1 MLSKLTANGQPW
13 EFGGLNNSLHCCTHI
28 YFISFKERLLQCP
41 AVESRLADLTEDHNK
56 QKTEMY
62 WLDRG
67 SQMLFVQIWAKF
79 EYTVKKIKNLSSTFP
94 TNQAAKLFPSSLRSL
109 GRIWLLLKSSAQ
121 GLSHNHLRQWIR
133 LLFTSVGHQIRFF
146 LWWTCRLC
154 LCFSHVKWNC
164 GNNIALLTL

>member
-79 EYTVKKIKNLSSTFP
+79 EYTVKKHQESFIHFSNQPGCKIISFFTQKPGKDLTASKIKCSRAFSQPSKAVDKTPFHFSGTPNQVFSVMNL
-94 TNQAAKLFPSSLRSL
+94 QA
-109 GRIWLLLKSSAQ
+109 
-121 GLSHNHLRQWIR
+121 LSV
-133 LLFTSVGHQIRFF
+133 F
-146 LWWTCRLC
+146 
-154 LCFSHVKWNC
+154 
-164 GNNIALLTL
+164 